1 MCVSPL
7 ALRSRR
13 GRGVWV
19 TALQSLVKAK
29 DRDWRVTLEI
39 ILESLIFFFARAGGG
54 GRLRL
59 PGWVVPALPPQDGMC
74 WCPSPPQ
81 PERPLPT
88 ARSAEQRAGEEGGRL
103 GFRFELISR
112 FAPMDLTDNHV
123 RVVKRA
129 GSLSSILLT
138 SCYPSE
144 LPGCRNG
151 EGT

>member
-7 ALRSRR
+7 ALGSRR

-39 ILESLIFFFARAGGG
+39 ILESLIFFFFHARGGG
-54 GRLRL
+54 LRL

-81 PERPLPT
+81 LERPLPT
-88 ARSAEQRAGEEGGRL
+88 TRSAEQRAGEEGGRL
-103 GFRFELISR
+103 GSRFELISR
-112 FAPMDLTDNHV
+112 FAPMGLDNQV
-123 RVVKRA
+123 GVVKRA
-129 GSLSSILLT
+129 GFFSSILLT